1 MSSKKFARQR
11 IVREG
16 PQFRV
21 PVHKVLEGAL
31 DADLEQ
37 VVVIG
42 LTDDD
47 EIYVAS
53 STTTPDTHDLIE
65 RAVEEIE
72 TLAVDEDED
81 DLGFE
86 GED

>member
-1 MSSKKFARQR
+1 MSKKYARNR

-16 PQFRV
+16 PTFRV

-31 DADLEQ
+31 DYGLEQ

-47 EIYVAS
+47 EIFVAS
-53 STTTPDTHDLIE
+53 STTTPDTHDLIQ
-65 RAVEEIE
+65 RGIEEIE
-72 TLAVDEDED
+72 NLADDEDED
-81 DLGFE
+81 AE
-86 GED
+86 GDED

>member
-1 MSSKKFARQR
+1 MSKKFNQR
-11 IVREG
+11 VVREG

-21 PVHKVLEGAL
+21 PVHKVLEAAL
-31 DADLEQ
+31 DYDLEQ

-42 LTDDD
+42 VTDDD

-53 STTTPDTHDLIE
+53 STTTPATHDLIE

-72 TLAVDEDED
+72 NLAVDEDED
-81 DLGFE
+81 EIGF
-86 GED
+86 GDDD

>member
-1 MSSKKFARQR
+1 MSKKYARNH

-21 PVHKVLEGAL
+21 PVHKVLEAAL
-31 DADLEQ
+31 DAGLEQ

-65 RAVEEIE
+65 RGAEEIE
-72 TLAVDEDED
+72 NLAVEEDED
-81 DLGFE
+81 DDGSF
-86 GED
+86 D

>member
-1 MSSKKFARQR
+1 MSKKFTRQR
-11 IVREG
+11 VVRQG

-21 PVHKVLEGAL
+21 AVHQVLEDAL

-53 STTTPDTHDLIE
+53 SASTPDTHDLIE

-72 TLAVDEDED
+72 NLAVDEDDLDFGDED
-81 DLGFE
+81 
-86 GED
+86 

>member
-1 MSSKKFARQR
+1 MSKKFARNR

-21 PVHKVLEGAL
+21 PVHKVLEAAL
-31 DADLEQ
+31 DHGLEQ

-53 STTTPDTHDLIE
+53 SCTTPVTHDLIE
-65 RAVEEIE
+65 RGVEEIE
-72 TLAVDEDED
+72 NLAVDDDED
-81 DLGFE
+81 DLDLGD
-86 GED
+86 ED

>member
-1 MSSKKFARQR
+1 MSSKFTRKR

-42 LTDDD
+42 LTEDD

-53 STTTPDTHDLIE
+53 STTTPVTHDLIE

-72 TLAVDEDED
+72 NLAESDDEDED
-81 DLGFE
+81 DAFGA
-86 GED
+86 ED

>member
-1 MSSKKFARQR
+1 MSKKFSRQR

-21 PVHKVLEGAL
+21 PVHKVLEAAL

-53 STTTPDTHDLIE
+53 SSTTPVTHDLIE
-65 RAVEEIE
+65 RGIEEIENLAVEE
-72 TLAVDEDED
+72 DEADPD
-81 DLGFE
+81 FE
-86 GED
+86 EQD

>member
-1 MSSKKFARQR
+1 MSKKFTRQR

-31 DADLEQ
+31 DYDLEQ

-42 LTDDD
+42 VTDDD

-53 STTTPDTHDLIE
+53 STTTPATHDLIE

-72 TLAVDEDED
+72 NLADQEDED
-81 DLGFE
+81 DGDF
-86 GED
+86 GDDD

>member
-1 MSSKKFARQR
+1 MSSKKFTRQR

-21 PVHKVLEGAL
+21 PVHQVLEGAL

-53 STTTPDTHDLIE
+53 SATTPVTHDLIE

-72 TLAVDEDED
+72 NLAVDEDED
-81 DLGFE
+81 ADGFGDE
-86 GED
+86 A